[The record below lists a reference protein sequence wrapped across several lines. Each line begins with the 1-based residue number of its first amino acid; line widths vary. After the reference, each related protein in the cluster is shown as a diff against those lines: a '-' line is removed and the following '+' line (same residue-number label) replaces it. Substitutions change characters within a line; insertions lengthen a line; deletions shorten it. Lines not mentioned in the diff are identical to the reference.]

1 MYAWIEG
8 TLEHVEPTQVVLST
22 HGIGYLLAI
31 PLRLFSELPSIGSKL
46 RLYTSFQV
54 RENHQALYGFG
65 SAEERRCFDML
76 LHVTGIGPKV
86 ALAIL
91 GHMPPETLYTALYHK
106 DIPALCAIPGI
117 GKKSAERMLIEM
129 RDRCQEQMHAFAEAL
144 PRNVAGHVAG
154 NQRLDATARDARD
167 ALVQLGYSVAKAEQ
181 AVQAVI
187 KQVDSPVPLSL
198 LITRALKAI

>member
-8 TLEHVEPTQVVLST
+8 TLEQVEPTQVVVST
-22 HGIGYLLAI
+22 QGVGYLLAI
-31 PLRLFSELPSIGSKL
+31 PLRLFSQLPAVGVKV

-54 RENHQALYGFG
+54 RENHQALYGF
-65 SAEERRCFDML
+65 SSDQERRCFDML

-86 ALAIL
+86 ALSIL
-91 GHMPPETLYTALYHK
+91 GHMTPEALYTALYHK

-129 RDRCQEQMHAFAEAL
+129 RDRSQEQMHAFAEVL
-144 PRNVAGHVAG
+144 PGSVARD
-154 NQRLDATARDARD
+154 QRLDAAARDARD
-167 ALVQLGYSVAKAEQ
+167 ALVHLGYSVAKAEQ
-181 AVQAVI
+181 AVQEVL
-187 KQVDSPVPLSL
+187 KQADAPVPLSM